1 MRQFLSS
8 IKKEASDFKSKD
20 EEDAEE
26 REKGKDGKDDK
37 SAKKDKENKLELDN
51 GIKSLLEGT
60 SNWQAWFVVDKG
72 YDTYPANVKHDRI
85 KKLHE
90 FCKEAGRNKYF

>member
-1 MRQFLSS
+1 MFSFRQLIRLRLFRPTIILSDYDCVRQFLNSV
-8 IKKEASDFKSKD
+8 KKEASDFQLKD

-51 GIKSLLEGT
+51 GIKSILEGT
-60 SNWQAWFVVDKG
+60 SNWQA
-72 YDTYPANVKHDRI
+72 
-85 KKLHE
+85 
-90 FCKEAGRNKYF
+90 